1 MTETQMKAKLLN
13 LLRSKLGTGEDP
25 PGSNHN
31 FITEWYNKN
40 VEKIGDGAWCEMTNT
55 WSMWTAGFKK
65 LKRGRAYTV
74 YAAEDGQNDVDG
86 SSFHSGTKG
95 MKAGDHVYYDWS
107 GSKNVNA
114 IDHTGTVEKI
124 NDDGTFYALEGNCSD
139 KLQRTHRDGKF
150 VVGYVRS
157 DWASLADKATN
168 QPAKKTVV
176 VKPTP
181 AKKASAPKKVTKS
194 TTALEEKGVAAVK
207 GVQKA
212 VGVTVDGNWGSATDK
227 AVLKLRKEH
236 FNKF

>member
-1 MTETQMKAKLLN
+1 MTETQMKAKVLN
-13 LLRSKLGTGEDP
+13 LLRSKLGTGEYP
-25 PGSNHN
+25 AGSNHN

-55 WSMWTAGFKK
+55 WSMWAAGFKK
-65 LKRGRAYTV
+65 LKPGRAYTV
-74 YAAEDGQNDVDG
+74 YAAQDGQKGVDG
-86 SSFHSGTKG
+86 SSFHFGTKG

-124 NDDGTFYALEGNCSD
+124 NDDKTFYALEGNCSD
-139 KLQRTHRDGKF
+139 KLQRTHRDSKF

-157 DWASLADKATN
+157 DWARMADKATN
-168 QPAKKTVV
+168 QPAKKSVA

-181 AKKASAPKKVTKS
+181 AKKAVKK
-194 TTALEEKGVAAVK
+194 TASKQESKGIDAVK
-207 GVQKA
+207 AVQKA
-212 VGVTVDGNWGSATDK
+212 VGVPADGKWGSATDK
-227 AVLKLRKEH
+227 AVLNLRREH